1 MKKIIYVFLIA
12 IAMLFFTACSSNNN
26 NNNDNKDEDI
36 FKDIPKTI
44 EIYEDTFFD
53 FNMSFNDLFKDFSVS
68 SDSPLVLISNKLL
81 LAKEAGEA
89 VVTITCGDKST
100 NITVTIKPKNYFF
113 CKDMSIYLTETKEI
127 DFELDGCKLSDLT
140 LTPSD
145 DNVEITSKDG
155 KYYVTGKN
163 VGTSKITVTNQVF
176 TKEMYVEVKEVV
188 IDVKNETLT
197 VDVLDTL
204 ELELDYP
211 KSIINEEDITYTISK
226 EKILKIEG
234 TTVYPLKEGKTRV
247 KIEAGEYK
255 KTIEI
260 TVTVDPIRIFTLL
273 NQEQVLMLKSIK
285 LYGSNPEYVEQPFMG
300 SVSRY
305 MFGDLNLVEDIIQ
318 LYDNPYKGQVATRE
332 IVNYLDKKK
341 NTSVDGAPRSGVK
354 MTSISYITYHDTG
367 NNAAGANARSNAN
380 WMVNQYSVTT
390 TARSWHYTVDENQV
404 IHSVPDDEI
413 TFQGDTYEAYTTS
426 IGIETCVNS
435 GANMDKV
442 WHRMGKLCAKLM
454 SKYDIDVK
462 HIKQHYD
469 WMGKECPQTLR
480 RNGLYPYAISFVEG
494 ELLVKKYL
502 SDYTITFESL
512 SPEYL
517 DNTGQIIK
525 APDSEIEVSYKLH
538 ITNNNGYDEEVTLT
552 SKVSPLK

>member
-1 MKKIIYVFLIA
+1 MRKILYGFLIV
-12 IAMLFFTACSSNNN
+12 IAMLFLTACDGNNTTN
-26 NNNDNKDEDI
+26 NKDDQEDV
-36 FKDIPKTI
+36 FKDIPKTL
-44 EIYEDTFFD
+44 EMFEDQYLNFNVLFSGKLKD
-53 FNMSFNDLFKDFSVS
+53 FNVT
-68 SDSPLVLISNKLL
+68 SDSTLVLINNNNLYSEKT
-81 LAKEAGEA
+81 GE
-89 VVTITCGDKST
+89 VILTVTCGDKST
-100 NITVTIKPKNYFF
+100 TITLTIKPQNDFF
-113 CKDMSIYLTETKEI
+113 CTDMSIYLTETKEI
-127 DFELDGCKLSDLT
+127 TFELAGCKLSDLT

-145 DNVEITSKDG
+145 DNIEITLKDG
-155 KYYVTGKN
+155 KYFVTGKN

-176 TKEMYVEVKEVV
+176 TKDMYVEVKDVV
-188 IDVKNETLT
+188 IDVKNETLA

-234 TTVYPLKEGKTRV
+234 NTVYPLREGKTRV

-273 NQEQVLMLKSIK
+273 HQEQVLMLKSIK
-285 LYGSNPEYVEQPFMG
+285 LYGSNPVYVEQPFMG

-318 LYDNPYKGQVATRE
+318 LYDNPYKGQIATQE

-442 WHRMGKLCAKLM
+442 WHRMGKLCARLM
-454 SKYDIDVK
+454 LKYDIDVK

-480 RNGLYPYAISFVEG
+480 RNGLYPYAISLVEG

-525 APDSEIEVSYKLH
+525 APDSEITVSYKLH
-538 ITNNNGYDEEVTLT
+538 ITNNNGYDEEVTLS
-552 SKVSPLK
+552 SKVTPLK